1 MRTRDQ
7 IIDAIDSAIDFD
19 MVFLLTTLMLLV
31 LGTIMIFS
39 SSYFISKEASGSS
52 IAMTLRH
59 IAHLGLGMAVMGVII
74 RTDYRRFN
82 NVKFV
87 IPLLAFGII
96 CCVLCF
102 VPGVGIEGGH
112 ARRWVRLAVVTLQ
125 ASEVAKIGL
134 VFYLAYYLS
143 KKNKKIEDLA
153 YGVMPLLAIVGVTSG
168 LVFLEPDFGTALIIG
183 MWSVFILFVG
193 GMRVKHLAMLFA
205 AGVPLVVALMILEP
219 YRRARLTAFINPWDH
234 MQGIGYQIVQSM
246 VAFANGGFSGS
257 GLGEG
262 TQKLFFLPA
271 PHTDFI
277 FSVLAEEL
285 GFMGVAF
292 VLVLFG
298 IWIWRGI
305 TIALAT
311 NDTFGFH
318 LAISAISLVAIQAI
332 VNMSVSMSLFP
343 TTGVTLPFFSYG
355 GSSLMTV
362 FITSGLVLSVSRG
375 ARV

>member
-1 MRTRDQ
+1 
-7 IIDAIDSAIDFD
+7 
-19 MVFLLTTLMLLV
+19 
-31 LGTIMIFS
+31 
-39 SSYFISKEASGSS
+39 
-52 IAMTLRH
+52 
-59 IAHLGLGMAVMGVII
+59 
-74 RTDYRRFN
+74 
-82 NVKFV
+82 
-87 IPLLAFGII
+87 
-96 CCVLCF
+96 
-102 VPGVGIEGGH
+102 
-112 ARRWVRLAVVTLQ
+112 
-125 ASEVAKIGL
+125 
-134 VFYLAYYLS
+134 
-143 KKNKKIEDLA
+143 
-153 YGVMPLLAIVGVTSG
+153 
-168 LVFLEPDFGTALIIG
+168 
-183 MWSVFILFVG
+183 VFILFVG
-193 GMRVKHLAMLFA
+193 GMRFKHLAVLFA

-219 YRRARLTAFINPWDH
+219 YRRARLTAFVNPWNH

-362 FITSGLVLSVSRG
+362 FIASGLVLSVSRG

>member
-1 MRTRDQ
+1 M
-7 IIDAIDSAIDFD
+7 DAIDQAIDFD

-39 SSYFISKEASGSS
+39 SSYFISKENSGSS
-52 IAMTLRH
+52 LAMTIKH
-59 IAHLGLGMAVMGVII
+59 IAHLGLGVVVMGIII
-74 RTDYRRFN
+74 RTDYRKFN
-82 NVKFV
+82 NRKFV
-87 IPLLAFGII
+87 MPLLAFGIL
-96 CCVLCF
+96 CCALCF
-102 VPGVGIEGGH
+102 IPGIGVMGGH
-112 ARRWVRLAVVTLQ
+112 ARRWVRLGITLQ
-125 ASEVAKIGL
+125 ASEVAKISL

-143 KKNKKIEDLA
+143 KKNRRIEDFA
-153 YGVMPLLAIVGVTSG
+153 YGVMPLLAIVCLSSG

-183 MWSVFILFVG
+183 MWAMFILFIA
-193 GMRVKHLAMLFA
+193 GMQLKHLAGLFGV
-205 AGVPLVVALMILEP
+205 GVPLVIILMILEP
-219 YRRARLTAFINPWDH
+219 YRRARLTAFMHPWED
-234 MQGIGYQIVQSM
+234 MQGISYQIVQSM
-246 VAFANGGFSGS
+246 VAFANGGFTGS

-311 NDTFGFH
+311 NDSFGFY
-318 LAISAISLVAIQAI
+318 LSISAISIVAIQAI

>member
-1 MRTRDQ
+1 
-7 IIDAIDSAIDFD
+7 
-19 MVFLLTTLMLLV
+19 
-31 LGTIMIFS
+31 
-39 SSYFISKEASGSS
+39 
-52 IAMTLRH
+52 
-59 IAHLGLGMAVMGVII
+59 
-74 RTDYRRFN
+74 
-82 NVKFV
+82 
-87 IPLLAFGII
+87 
-96 CCVLCF
+96 
-102 VPGVGIEGGH
+102 
-112 ARRWVRLAVVTLQ
+112 
-125 ASEVAKIGL
+125 
-134 VFYLAYYLS
+134 
-143 KKNKKIEDLA
+143 
-153 YGVMPLLAIVGVTSG
+153 
-168 LVFLEPDFGTALIIG
+168 
-183 MWSVFILFVG
+183 
-193 GMRVKHLAMLFA
+193 
-205 AGVPLVVALMILEP
+205 MILEP
-219 YRRARLTAFINPWDH
+219 YRRARLTAFMHPWED
-234 MQGIGYQIVQSM
+234 MQGISYQIVQSM
-246 VAFANGGFSGS
+246 VAFANGGFAGS

-285 GFMGVAF
+285 GFVGVLF

-311 NDTFGFH
+311 NDSFGFY
-318 LAISAISLVAIQAI
+318 LSLSAISIVALQAI